1 MTSTVQFMTKSHNG
15 LLLQLLHFG
24 CHEFGWTV
32 DYILD
37 GVSLTML
44 LLLMRQHLTLN
55 GQVNMLSLMDK
66 QMMSENIPWD
76 EWVRIN
82 RMELQRYMGNE
93 Q

>member
-1 MTSTVQFMTKSHNG
+1 
-15 LLLQLLHFG
+15 
-24 CHEFGWTV
+24 
-32 DYILD
+32 
-37 GVSLTML
+37 ML

-76 EWVRIN
+76 EWVRRN